1 MKLKPA
7 PVRLNLARRYLWG
20 ALVAALIPLAII
32 AGLYDRYSANLLNN
46 LIENRV
52 ETNLE
57 ATAAKMSNFM
67 AVQVNR
73 LENIADLPDTSAFF
87 RSQDQSNVSDLLN
100 DILTLETESPDIYA
114 VELLNTDGDILY
126 TLPKQ
131 RTRIKP
137 KEFNTLP
144 IVQHDRAEVLGPVLP
159 DNGRPGWFLITIP
172 VLSNQQKIGS
182 VSLRMRLAS
191 LTEQLASLVEP
202 NVFEPQ
208 IVIFDRVRLTPV
220 GTTAEASETIASS
233 RQFFPGWRL
242 HLVKGRNIYQEP
254 KTYIRYL
261 LLVAAALSAMG
272 VIYLFYQMSER
283 ISRYL
288 QPLSEGARA
297 IANGDFSV
305 PVSEEAPGELGVLAR
320 SYNRMREQLGKLI
333 ESRIDIERRAAL
345 GNMAAG
351 IAHEIR
357 NPLTTVSTTVHGLK
371 RGEDDAERRNMFEV
385 ISSEIARV
393 DTTIGEFLNY
403 ARPSAPN
410 KDLVVIKDVLKT
422 IKTLIATTAHEKGIK
437 VTLSGESNLKL
448 MIDQAHCRQILLNLT
463 LNSMDAMPDGGHLT
477 MRAYRDNGNAIL
489 LIADDGCGMDSDVL
503 AKIMR
508 PFFTTRSNGSGL
520 GLSVTKQLVDVN
532 GGTLDIESEEGVG
545 TTVTVSFPYTRQSQ
559 GGAS

>member
-1 MKLKPA
+1 MKLWPA
-7 PVRLNLARRYLWG
+7 PERLNLARRYLWG

-32 AGLYDRYSANLLNN
+32 AGLYDRYSVNLLNN

-67 AVQVNR
+67 AVQINR
-73 LENIADLPDTSAFF
+73 LENIVDLPDTSAYFLA
-87 RSQDQSNVSDLLN
+87 SGEKQVTDLLS
-100 DILTLETESPDIYA
+100 DILSLETESQDIYA
-114 VELLNTDGDILY
+114 VELADTNGNVLHTV
-126 TLPKQ
+126 PKQ
-131 RTRIKP
+131 RLRDRP
-137 KEFNTLP
+137 SEFTTLP
-144 IVQHDRAEVLGPVLP
+144 FVQHDGSEVLGPVLP
-159 DNGRPGWFLITIP
+159 SNGRPGWFLISMP

-191 LTEQLASLVEP
+191 LTEQSAALVEP
-202 NVFEPQ
+202 SVYEPQ
-208 IVIFDRVRLTPV
+208 IVVFDRVRLTPV
-220 GTTAEASETIASS
+220 GTTATTRETIAFS
-233 RQFFPGWRL
+233 RQFFPGWRI

-261 LLVAAALSAMG
+261 LLVAAVLSALG
-272 VIYLFYQMSER
+272 LIYLFYKMSER
-283 ISRYL
+283 LSRYL

-305 PVSEEAPGELGVLAR
+305 PVSEEAPGELGILAR

-351 IAHEIR
+351 IAHEVR
-357 NPLTTVSTTVHGLK
+357 NPLTTISTTVHGLK
-371 RGEDDAERRNMFEV
+371 RGEDDLQRQEMFEV

-403 ARPSAPN
+403 ARPSKPD
-410 KDLVVIKDVLKT
+410 KGVVVVKEVLKT
-422 IKTLIATTAHEKGIK
+422 IKTLIATTAHEKSII
-437 VTLSGESNLKL
+437 VNLSGESNLKIT
-448 MIDQAHCRQILLNLT
+448 MDQSHCRQILLNLA
-463 LNSMDAMPDGGHLT
+463 LNAIDAMPNGGHLT

-489 LIADDGCGMDSDVL
+489 LVADDGKGMDGETL

-532 GGTLDIESEEGVG
+532 GGNLNIESEIDVG
-545 TTVTVSFPYTRQSQ
+545 TTVTVSFQHTGKSS
-559 GGAS
+559 GGTS